1 MPTQVII
8 HNEYAEALKA
18 RNMSVVE
25 TLRLLLAALQNREIE
40 KRGKTGASELS
51 EEEVVEVVTRE
62 VKKRKEA
69 IGLYTQGN
77 RSDLTDKEKKELII
91 IEKFLPPQMDEDE
104 VRTIIQKQIETM
116 GNPPASDFGKVMGV
130 VMKDLKGKIDGT
142 VVTKI
147 IKEILK

>member
-1 MPTQVII
+1 VII

-77 RSDLTDKEKKELII
+77 RSDLADKEKKELII

>member
-1 MPTQVII
+1 MATQATI
-8 HNEYAEALKA
+8 HNEYTEALRA

-51 EEEVVEVVTRE
+51 EEEVIEVVTRE

-77 RSDLTDKEKKELII
+77 RSDLADKEKKELII
-91 IEKFLPPQMDEDE
+91 IEKFLPPQMDEEE
-104 VRTIIQKQIETM
+104 VRIIIQKQIETM
-116 GNPPASDFGKVMGV
+116 GNPPASDFGKVMGI
-130 VMKDLKGKIDGT
+130 VMKDLKGKVDGT

>member
-1 MPTQVII
+1 
-8 HNEYAEALKA
+8 
-18 RNMSVVE
+18 MSVVE

-51 EEEVVEVVTRE
+51 EEEVIEVVTRE

-77 RSDLTDKEKKELII
+77 RSDLADKEKKELII
-91 IEKFLPPQMDEDE
+91 IEKFLPPQMDEEE
-104 VRTIIQKQIETM
+104 VRIIIQKQIETM
-116 GNPPASDFGKVMGV
+116 GNPPASDFGKVMGI
-130 VMKDLKGKIDGT
+130 VMKDLKGKVDGT